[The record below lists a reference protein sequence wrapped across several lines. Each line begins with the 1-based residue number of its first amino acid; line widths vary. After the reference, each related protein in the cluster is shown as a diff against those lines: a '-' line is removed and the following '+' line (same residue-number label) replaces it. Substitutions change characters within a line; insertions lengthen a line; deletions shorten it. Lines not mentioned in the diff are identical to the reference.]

1 MSNKILVTDS
11 LFIKDKHVKKL
22 EDAGFEVERL
32 DVPKA
37 TEEELIGALKGKVGY
52 IIGGVEKVTDKVF
65 ESGADLKAVVFT
77 GTAVY
82 DFVTG
87 HNEATKKGI
96 AIANA
101 PYFNAISVAEFGMSM
116 TLLMCRDLIGLARGG
131 NKSFETTKTL
141 ASLKVGILGM
151 GHVGNEYANMAKGMG
166 VDRLYYFNRTQI
178 KDIEEQKGLIYLE
191 KDELFSTCDLIFIC
205 VAASAGKKFINEDN
219 INSLK
224 NGSIIISIAKEELI
238 DMEALQKRLG
248 SSELKAAFDEPV
260 HNGSLSS
267 LPLDV
272 LYSPNESSAYNTEQT
287 IEDTSNS
294 AVDSMINILKNG
306 DDNYIVNPEFRKNT
320 KI

>member
-32 DVPKA
+32 DLPKA
-37 TEEELIGALKGKVGY
+37 TEEELIGALRGKVGY
-52 IIGGVEKVTDKVF
+52 IIGGVEKVTEKVF
-65 ESGADLKAVVFT
+65 ESVSDLKAVVFT

-101 PYFNAISVAEFGMSM
+101 PYFNAHSVAEFGMSM

-131 NKSFETTKTL
+131 NKSFETTNTM

-151 GHVGNEYANMAKGMG
+151 GHVGSEYANMAKGMG
-166 VDRLYYFNRTQI
+166 VNKLYYSNRTRRE
-178 KDIEEQKGLIYLE
+178 DLEEKNELIYLE
-191 KDELFSTCDLIFIC
+191 KDELFSTCDLIFIS

-224 NGSIIISIAKEELI
+224 NGSIIISIAMEELI
-238 DMEALQKRLG
+238 DMEALQKRLVAG
-248 SSELKAAFDEPV
+248 ELKAAFDEPA
-260 HNGSLSS
+260 HDGSLSS
-267 LPLDV
+267 LPVDV
-272 LYSPNESSAYNTEQT
+272 FYSPNEFSAYNTEQT

-294 AVDSMINILKNG
+294 AVESMINILKNG
-306 DDNYIVNPEFRKNT
+306 DDKFIVNTEFRKNT
-320 KI
+320 

>member
-22 EDAGFEVERL
+22 EEAGFEVERL
-32 DVPKA
+32 DLPKA
-37 TEEELIGALKGKVGY
+37 TEEQLMEALKDKTGY

-65 ESGADLKAVVFT
+65 ESAAQLKCVVFT

-82 DFVTG
+82 DFVVG
-87 HNEATKKGI
+87 HDVATKKGI

-101 PYFNAISVAEFGMSM
+101 PYFNANSVAEFGMSM
-116 TLLMCRDLIGLARGG
+116 SLLMCRDMIGLARGG
-131 NKSFETTKTL
+131 NKSFETTNTM

-151 GHVGNEYANMAKGMG
+151 GHVGSEYANMAKGMG
-166 VDRLYYFNRTQI
+166 VDKLYYFNRTRRE
-178 KDIEEQKGLIYLE
+178 DLEEKNELIYLE
-191 KDELFSTCDLIFIC
+191 KDELFITCDLIFVC
-205 VAASAGKKFINEDN
+205 VAASAGKKFINKDN

-224 NGSIIISIAKEELI
+224 NGSIIISIAMEELI
-238 DMEALQKRLG
+238 DMEALQKRLATG
-248 SSELKAAFDEPV
+248 ELKAAFDEPI
-260 HNGSLSS
+260 HDGSLSS

-294 AVDSMINILKNG
+294 AVKSMINILKSG
-306 DDNYIVNPEFRKNT
+306 DDKFIVNPEFRENN
-320 KI
+320 

>member
-37 TEEELIGALKGKVGY
+37 TEEELIGALKDKVGY
-52 IIGGVEKVTDKVF
+52 IIGGVEKVTDKVI
-65 ESGADLKAVVFT
+65 ESVSDLKAVVFT

-101 PYFNAISVAEFGMSM
+101 PYFNAHSVAEFGMSM

-131 NKSFETTKTL
+131 NKSFETTNTM
-141 ASLKVGILGM
+141 ASLKVGILGL
-151 GHVGNEYANMAKGMG
+151 GHVGSEYANMAKGMG
-166 VDRLYYFNRTQI
+166 VDKLYYFNRTRRE
-178 KDIEEQKGLIYLE
+178 DLEEKNGLTNLE
-191 KDELFSTCDLIFIC
+191 KDELFSTCDLIFIS
-205 VAASAGKKFINEDN
+205 VAASAGNKFINEDN

-224 NGSIIISIAKEELI
+224 NGSIIISIAMEELI
-238 DMEALQKRLG
+238 DMEALQKRLVAG
-248 SSELKAAFDEPV
+248 ELKAAFDEPIQD
-260 HNGSLSS
+260 GRLSS
-267 LPLDV
+267 LPVDV

-294 AVDSMINILKNG
+294 AVESIINILKNG
-306 DDNYIVNPEFRKNT
+306 DDKFIVNTEFRKNT
-320 KI
+320 

>member
-22 EDAGFEVERL
+22 EDAGFEVKRL
-32 DVPKA
+32 DLPKA
-37 TEEELIGALKGKVGY
+37 TEEELIGALRGKAGY
-52 IIGGVEKVTDKVF
+52 IIGGVEKVTEKVF
-65 ESGADLKAVVFT
+65 ESVSDLKAVVFT

-101 PYFNAISVAEFGMSM
+101 PYFNAHSVAEFGMSM

-131 NKSFETTKTL
+131 KKSFETTNTM
-141 ASLKVGILGM
+141 ASLKAGILGM
-151 GHVGNEYANMAKGMG
+151 GHVGSEYANMAKGMG
-166 VDRLYYFNRTQI
+166 VDKLYYFNRTRRE
-178 KDIEEQKGLIYLE
+178 DLEEKNELIYLE
-191 KDELFSTCDLIFIC
+191 KDELFSTCDLIFIS

-224 NGSIIISIAKEELI
+224 NGSIIISIAMEELI
-238 DMEALQKRLG
+238 DMEALQKRLVA
-248 SSELKAAFDEPV
+248 SELKAAFDEPV
-260 HNGSLSS
+260 HDGSLSS
-267 LPLDV
+267 LPVDV

-294 AVDSMINILKNG
+294 AVESMINILKNG
-306 DDNYIVNPEFRKNT
+306 DDKFIVNTEFRKN
-320 KI
+320 I